1 MYSSLIFLVNH
12 WLQAA
17 FYCHFVCVF
26 VMPQIVPQ
34 QTITDFIPFGS
45 RSQFFKNLSFSVYSG
60 CRRSLTLSLPG
71 RSLTG
76 FGPASSA
83 EKVWSA
89 GGSDSGRSTV
99 SYSSPFVLAPPR
111 SICASLLDPVDRSG
125 VLLCTYCLSADQRW
139 LFASCTDSRGE
150 LLETTCI
157 NIDVPFRSQ
166 RRVIAVR
173 RSALQKL
180 WDFLVGVMS
189 QTTTPWRIVIGR
201 FGRLGHGELKGT
213 CPISSSAARL

>member
-1 MYSSLIFLVNH
+1 
-12 WLQAA
+12 
-17 FYCHFVCVF
+17 
-26 VMPQIVPQ
+26 
-34 QTITDFIPFGS
+34 
-45 RSQFFKNLSFSVYSG
+45 
-60 CRRSLTLSLPG
+60 
-71 RSLTG
+71 
-76 FGPASSA
+76 
-83 EKVWSA
+83 
-89 GGSDSGRSTV
+89 
-99 SYSSPFVLAPPR
+99 
-111 SICASLLDPVDRSG
+111 VDRSG

-173 RSALQKL
+173 RSTLQKL
-180 WDFLVGVMS
+180 WDFLVGIMT

-213 CPISSSAARL
+213 ASRPIYFHYMLCMVFSLTLDPLCDDKMSIVFWAK

>member
-1 MYSSLIFLVNH
+1 MGVI
-12 WLQAA
+12 
-17 FYCHFVCVF
+17 CVL
-26 VMPQIVPQ
+26 QIVPQ

-45 RSQFFKNLSFSVYSG
+45 RSQFFKNLSFSVYSS
-60 CRRSLTLSLPG
+60 CRRSMSLALPG

-89 GGSDSGRSTV
+89 GGSDSGRSAV

-111 SICASLLDPVDRSG
+111 SVCPSLLDPVDHSC
-125 VLLCTYCLSADQRW
+125 VLLCAYCLSADQRW
-139 LFASCTDSRGE
+139 LFASCMDSHGE

-166 RRVIAVR
+166 RRSIAVR

-180 WDFLVGVMS
+180 WDFLVGVMC

-201 FGRLGHGELKGT
+201 FGRLGHGELKGIASYCVT
-213 CPISSSAARL
+213 YSMPFTLSSV

>member
-1 MYSSLIFLVNH
+1 MLLVSLCIL
-12 WLQAA
+12 
-17 FYCHFVCVF
+17 
-26 VMPQIVPQ
+26 QIVPQ

-60 CRRSLTLSLPG
+60 CRRSLALAPPG

-83 EKVWSA
+83 DKLWSA
-89 GGSDSGRSTV
+89 SGTDSSRSAV

-111 SICASLLDPVDRSG
+111 SVCTSLLDSVDHSG
-125 VLLCTYCLSADQRW
+125 VLLCTYCLSADQRY

-173 RSALQKL
+173 RTALQKL
-180 WDFLVGVMS
+180 WDFLVGIMT
-189 QTTTPWRIVIGR
+189 QTTTPWRIVVGR
-201 FGRLGHGELKGT
+201 FGRLGHGELKGNVVSRFYRFYF
-213 CPISSSAARL
+213 IFMWLQASRR

>member
-1 MYSSLIFLVNH
+1 M
-12 WLQAA
+12 A
-17 FYCHFVCVF
+17 
-26 VMPQIVPQ
+26 P
-34 QTITDFIPFGS
+34 
-45 RSQFFKNLSFSVYSG
+45 
-60 CRRSLTLSLPG
+60 PG

-83 EKVWSA
+83 EKVCSA
-89 GGSDSGRSTV
+89 GGSDSGRSGV

-111 SICASLLDPVDRSG
+111 TTYSSLLDPVDRSD

-166 RRVIAVR
+166 RRVFAVR

-180 WDFLVGVMS
+180 WDFLIGVMS

-201 FGRLGHGELKGT
+201 FGRLGHGELKGIFT
-213 CPISSSAARL
+213 CAVSFRSGTDLLSLLILLFFLLGRPLQKGLRFHHFNSDREEILAGKFFT